1 MRNRL
6 TKFIIDDETEE
17 TREVNKGL
25 PQGEVLSLTLYNLYT
40 RSTEISKGIQKD
52 IRILQYAD
60 DITLYTTDKDINK
73 CKIKIRKVIN
83 QINENLLSIGLDIEP
98 SKTNIIIFNNKK
110 DKDKVNM

>member
-40 RSTEISKGIQKD
+40 SEISKGIQKD

-73 CKIKIRKVIN
+73 CKIKIRKIIN